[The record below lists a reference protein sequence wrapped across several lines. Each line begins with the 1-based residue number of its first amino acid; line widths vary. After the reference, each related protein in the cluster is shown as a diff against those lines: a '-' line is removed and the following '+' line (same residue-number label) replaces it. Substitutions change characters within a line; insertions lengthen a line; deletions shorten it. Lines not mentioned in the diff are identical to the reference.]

1 MASVDSLP
9 EKTPYQMAIDGD
21 QPSSKYMINNNYTKF
36 GSLEISP
43 PFAPVPII
51 DIGCF
56 VSSSK
61 QDDQQAELDKLRSAL
76 TTWGCFQA
84 VNHGLSESFLD
95 IVQQVSKQFLELP
108 LEEKKKYYREAGS
121 SEGYGNDV
129 TVSES
134 QVQDWCDRLFLLLLP
149 KDQRKLQFWPENPS
163 NFRETIDDY
172 TMKIKSISVIIFEAM
187 AKSLDLEENCFSK
200 QFTEE
205 HEVMSARFLL
215 YPPCPTPDQVLGL
228 KAHSDKSGITFLLQD
243 PEVEG
248 LQVFKM
254 VNGTWFL

>member
-1 MASVDSLP
+1 M
-9 EKTPYQMAIDGD
+9 K
-21 QPSSKYMINNNYTKF
+21 
-36 GSLEISP
+36 
-43 PFAPVPII
+43 
-51 DIGCF
+51 
-56 VSSSK
+56 
-61 QDDQQAELDKLRSAL
+61 
-76 TTWGCFQA
+76 A
-84 VNHGLSESFLD
+84 VNHGLSESYLD
-95 IVQQVSKQFLELP
+95 IIRQVSKQFLELP

-163 NFRETIDDY
+163 NFR
-172 TMKIKSISVIIFEAM
+172 
-187 AKSLDLEENCFSK
+187 
-200 QFTEE
+200 
-205 HEVMSARFLL
+205 FLL

-248 LQVFKM
+248 LQVFNDGKWYM
-254 VNGTWFL
+254 VPVIRDALFINLGDQMQVTTYSFQTMLVVCTST